1 MKQSGSHRLI
11 SRKKRIDRHRRVFLA
26 WMLLAIFA
34 LMHIV
39 KDAHLH
45 HSMEEAG
52 VEASANDDGTTMKS
66 SCVICD
72 FTLHE
77 AAQVSIDDFHPLLC
91 FTVVTPYVI
100 TSQTVYRHIDA
111 INSHSPPLVV

>member
-1 MKQSGSHRLI
+1 MDSSFDDDEAKWKSSFNKQ
-11 SRKKRIDRHRRVFLA
+11 
-26 WMLLAIFA
+26 
-34 LMHIV
+34 
-39 KDAHLH
+39 KDAYRQ
-45 HSMEEAG
+45 S

-111 INSHSPPLVV
+111 VNSHSPPLVV

>member
-1 MKQSGSHRLI
+1 M
-11 SRKKRIDRHRRVFLA
+11 RIDRHRRVFLA

-45 HSMEEAG
+45 HSMGEAG
-52 VEASANDDGTTMKS
+52 VEASANDDGTTVKS

-77 AAQVSIDDFHPLLC
+77 APQVSIDDFHPLLC